1 MIRTVRQWAGSAASS
16 RTDLL
21 CMVGLAVLAVAFWH
35 WDILSVTGTMPTFA
49 GFDLFAEFFPR
60 HHYAGEAMRAGRI
73 PLWDPTQAAGLPF
86 VATWQAGFFY
96 PPNALYGLLPTGLAM
111 GILARLHLFLSGAFA
126 YLLAREVQ
134 QSRLGAL
141 LAGVTYMLCGSTV
154 FMIYHTC
161 AISAAPW
168 LPAALL
174 YAWRLGRR
182 PAATTAAAL
191 AAVVALQFLAGRD
204 FAVVMTL
211 DAVALLTLF
220 QLTMHLRDAKPLQ
233 RAIHHLAFLVAAGF
247 ATAGLIAI
255 QAFPTLEL
263 AGRSGR
269 TVTGLPAAMLEPFGP
284 MPPQFFLA
292 NLVNPVRGPI
302 RREYLGWIP
311 LACALIGFTES
322 RRRATVAYF
331 TVLTL
336 TSLTLIFGSQTPAY
350 AIYAQLPLGN
360 VFRLPDRFVF
370 LFSIGVALLAGFG
383 LDRLFERRDSRASPP
398 IVGILAVGAFCA
410 FIGVGAV
417 TKWLRAGVE
426 LTARPWGWFAFYGLR
441 IEHFGGLG
449 MASAY
454 GAGALGAIVVALVM
468 ARRCG
473 TDRMKVLLVSL
484 AAVDLLFAFKSIS
497 PHPETSVAQA
507 SSASGCYQKLEPLLR
522 DHGRH
527 LSLRLSDSYAV
538 KEKDG
543 ELFGTHSATHYDP
556 LVTRRHAV
564 FFGLLQEGG
573 TPIVETPWNDSS
585 AFMGTLHRGPAPE
598 RLKLLDLLGVR
609 AVILDGRPQ
618 QRPRA
623 FQSIAA
629 RYEAYDSCVVES
641 GHGPAQVTL
650 LENRHA
656 MPRASVV
663 FDAVEVDD
671 MVEAAE
677 TLARTELDPTRTV
690 VLESPAGLLSAPAA
704 SDTEAD
710 ATIAEY
716 AENRVVVDVTTRAP
730 GFLLLTDAYDPEWTA
745 TVNGRPT
752 KIYPADVLFRGVVVP
767 EGGSRVVFEY
777 KPTSFRLGALVSAL
791 SVLVGG
797 AWVLWHRR
805 AGHRQLVHDAP
816 AAIGG

>member
-1 MIRTVRQWAGSAASS
+1 MIRTLRQWTGSAASS
-16 RTDLL
+16 RADLL
-21 CMVGLAVLAVAFWH
+21 CMAGLAVLGVAFWH
-35 WDILSVTGTMPTFA
+35 WDILSATGTMPTLP
-49 GFDLFAEFFPR
+49 GFDLFAEFLPR
-60 HHYAGEAMRAGRI
+60 HHYAGEALRAGRI

-96 PPNALYGLLPTGLAM
+96 PPNALYGLLPTGLTM
-111 GILARLHLFLSGAFA
+111 GILARLHIILAGAFA
-126 YLLAREVQ
+126 FLLAREVQ
-134 QSRLGAL
+134 QSHLGAL

-161 AISAAPW
+161 AINAAPW

-174 YAWRLGRR
+174 CACRLGRR
-182 PAATTAAAL
+182 PTAATAVAL
-191 AAVVALQFLAGRD
+191 AAVMALQFLAGRD

-211 DAVALLTLF
+211 DAIALLTLF
-220 QLTMHLRDAKPLQ
+220 QLAMHLRDAKPLQ
-233 RAIHHLAFLVAAGF
+233 RALRHLAFLSAAAF
-247 ATAGLIAI
+247 LTAGLIAI

-269 TVTGLPAAMLEPFGP
+269 TVAGLPAAMLEPFGP

-311 LACALIGFTES
+311 LACALIGFTDS
-322 RRRATVAYF
+322 RRRALVAYF

-336 TSLTLIFGSQTPAY
+336 TSLTLIFGLQTPAY
-350 AIYAQLPLGN
+350 AIYSQLPLGN

-370 LFSIGVALLAGFG
+370 LFSVGVALLAGFG
-383 LDRLFERRDSRASPP
+383 LDRLFERRDARASPP
-398 IVGILAVGAFCA
+398 VVGVLAVGAFAA

-426 LTARPWGWFAFYGLR
+426 HTARPWGWFVFYGLR
-441 IEHFGGLG
+441 MEHFGGLG
-449 MASAY
+449 MAAAY
-454 GAGALGAIVVALVM
+454 GAGTLGAIVVALVM

-473 TDRMKVLLVSL
+473 AARMKVLLVSL
-484 AAVDLLFAFKSIS
+484 AAADLLFAFKSIS
-497 PHPETSVAQA
+497 PHPETSIAQA
-507 SSASGCYQKLEPLLR
+507 VSARGCYQKLEPLLR

-543 ELFGTHSATHYDP
+543 ELFGTQSATHYDP

-573 TPIVETPWNDSS
+573 TPIVETPWNESS
-585 AFMGTLHRGPAPE
+585 AFMGTLLRGPAPE

-609 AVILDGRPQ
+609 AVVVDGRPE

-623 FQSIAA
+623 LQPIAE
-629 RYEAYDSCVVES
+629 RYEPYDSCVVES
-641 GHGPAQVTL
+641 GHGPARVTL

-656 MPRASVV
+656 MPRASVL
-663 FDAVEVDD
+663 FDTVEVDD
-671 MVEAAE
+671 IAEAAE
-677 TLARTELDPTRTV
+677 TLTRAALDPTRTV
-690 VLESPAGLLSAPAA
+690 ILESHAGRSSQPAA
-704 SDTEAD
+704 SDAEAD

-730 GFLLLTDAYDPEWTA
+730 GVLLLTDAYDPEWTA
-745 TVNGRPT
+745 TVDGRPT
-752 KIYPADVLFRGVVVP
+752 TIYPADVLFRGVAVP
-767 EGGSRVVFEY
+767 AGGGRVVFEY
-777 KPTSFRLGALVSAL
+777 DPASFRVGALVSAL

-816 AAIGG
+816 AVLGG

>member
-1 MIRTVRQWAGSAASS
+1 MIRTLTQWTGSAASS
-16 RTDLL
+16 RTDVL
-21 CMVGLAVLAVAFWH
+21 CMAGLAVLAVAFWH
-35 WDILSVTGTMPTFA
+35 WDVLSVTGTMPTFA
-49 GFDLFAEFFPR
+49 GFDLFAEFLPR
-60 HHYAGEAMRAGRI
+60 HHYAGAALRAGRM

-96 PPNALYGLLPTGLAM
+96 PPNALYGVLPTGLTM
-111 GILARLHLFLSGAFA
+111 GVLARLHLFLSGAFA
-126 YLLAREVQ
+126 FLLAREVQ
-134 QSRLGAL
+134 QSRWGAL

-154 FMIYHTC
+154 FMMYHTC

-174 YAWRLGRR
+174 GAHRLGRR
-182 PAATTAAAL
+182 PTAGTAAAL
-191 AAVVALQFLAGRD
+191 AAVMALQFLAGRD

-220 QLTMHLRDAKPLQ
+220 QLTVHRHDAEPFR
-233 RAIHHLAFLVAAGF
+233 RAIHHLAFLAAAGLL
-247 ATAGLIAI
+247 TVGLIAI

-311 LACALIGFTES
+311 VACALVGVTQI
-322 RRRATVAYF
+322 RRRTAVAYF

-336 TSLTLIFGSQTPAY
+336 ISLTLIFGSQTPAY
-350 AIYAQLPLGN
+350 AMYAQLPLGN

-370 LFSIGVALLAGFG
+370 LFSVGVAMLAGFG
-383 LDRLFERRDSRASPP
+383 LDRLFERGDGRAFRP
-398 IVGILAVGAFCA
+398 IAGILLVGAFCA

-417 TKWLRAGVE
+417 TNWLRAGVE
-426 LTARPWGWFAFYGLR
+426 HTARPWGWFVFYGLQM
-441 IEHFGGLG
+441 EHFGRFR
-449 MASAY
+449 MAAAY
-454 GAGALGAIVVALVM
+454 GAAALGTIVVASVM
-468 ARRCG
+468 ARRRG
-473 TDRMKVLLVSL
+473 TDRMKMLLVLL
-484 AAVDLLFAFKSIS
+484 AAGDLLFAFRSIS
-497 PHPETSVAQA
+497 PHPETSVTQA
-507 SSASGCYQKLEPLLR
+507 LSASGCYRKVEPLLR
-522 DHGRH
+522 EHGRH

-543 ELFGTHSATHYDP
+543 ELFGTPGATHYDP
-556 LVTRRHAV
+556 LVTKRHAV

-585 AFMGTLHRGPAPE
+585 AFMGMLLRGPAPE

-609 AVILDGRPQ
+609 AVIVDGRPQ

-623 FQSIAA
+623 FESIVA
-629 RYEAYDSCVVES
+629 RYDSYDSCVVES

-671 MVEAAE
+671 MAEAAE
-677 TLARTELDPTRTV
+677 VLGRTELDPSRTV
-690 VLESPAGLLSAPAA
+690 VLESRAPLSSASAV
-704 SDTEAD
+704 SDTEAR

-730 GFLLLTDAYDPEWTA
+730 GLLLLTDAYDPEWTA

-752 KIYPADVLFRGVVVP
+752 EIYPADVLFRGVAVP
-767 EGGSRVVFEY
+767 EGRSRVVFEY
-777 KPTSFRLGALVSAL
+777 EPASFRLGALVSAV
-791 SVLVGG
+791 SALVGS

-805 AGHRQLVHDAP
+805 AGHRRPVHDAP
-816 AAIGG
+816 VAVGA